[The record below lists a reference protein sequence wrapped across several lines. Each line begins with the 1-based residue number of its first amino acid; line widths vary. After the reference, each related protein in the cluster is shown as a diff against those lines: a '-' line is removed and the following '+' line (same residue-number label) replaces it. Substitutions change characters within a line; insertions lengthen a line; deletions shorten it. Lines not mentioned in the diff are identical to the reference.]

1 MSTDI
6 GKIFEKEI
14 QKVFRALRESH
25 LLGWHRLADRG
36 AAGYQG
42 TVVSVGE
49 PLQGKDYRWI
59 EVRHPKGTKHVWPSN
74 RLG

>member
-1 MSTDI
+1 MPARNAANEKPGTRY
-6 GKIFEKEI
+6 GK
-14 QKVFRALRESH
+14 
-25 LLGWHRLADRG
+25 RG
-36 AAGYQG
+36 DAGYQG
-42 TVVSVGE
+42 TVTSVGE